1 MSSSGLKLEKFQIP
15 QEEIKRATKNFSSE
29 TGIGDGGF
37 GMVYRGELSERWQN
51 RTAAIKRLGQKSYQE
66 KDKFQHEL
74 KLVYRFHHQNII
86 PFLGYCD
93 EGLRNTPNSQ
103 VYIKVVG
110 TDFYLDPIYRESGI
124 LRKESDVYSFGV
136 VLFEMLSGTLAYRER
151 SFGDGEEQY
160 LISRVRQ
167 LVHRYS
173 VDRLNELID
182 PHIKDHIDTRSSDL
196 FKEIA
201 YQCISLD
208 VQKRPTMDMIIKSIK
223 DALNIQV
230 VLLPCYISFRRQHTK
245 LESSTA
251 ITTPMASGARVFN
264 GCRSLFAAAKSA
276 TPKPTAPTTA
286 AKKKSTVKK
295 STEKPAKKPKQ
306 PSTLKP
312 VGILKPSPIS
322 PALGDFLGG
331 VSESPR
337 TEAVKKIW
345 EYIKLH
351 ELQNPTN
358 KKEIICDEKL
368 KTIFD
373 GRDRVGFLEIAK
385 LLAPHFVK
393 TS

>member
-1 MSSSGLKLEKFQIP
+1 
-15 QEEIKRATKNFSSE
+15 
-29 TGIGDGGF
+29 
-37 GMVYRGELSERWQN
+37 MV
-51 RTAAIKRLGQKSYQE
+51 
-66 KDKFQHEL
+66 
-74 KLVYRFHHQNII
+74 
-86 PFLGYCD
+86 
-93 EGLRNTPNSQ
+93 
-103 VYIKVVG
+103 
-110 TDFYLDPIYRESGI
+110 
-124 LRKESDVYSFGV
+124 
-136 VLFEMLSGTLAYRER
+136 LSG
-151 SFGDGEEQY
+151 
-160 LISRVRQ
+160 
-167 LVHRYS
+167 
-173 VDRLNELID
+173 RL
-182 PHIKDHIDTRSSDL
+182 
-196 FKEIA
+196 
-201 YQCISLD
+201 SL
-208 VQKRPTMDMIIKSIK
+208 
-223 DALNIQV
+223 L
-230 VLLPCYISFRRQHTK
+230 YFRRQHTK

-251 ITTPMASGARVFN
+251 IIVPMASAARVFN
-264 GCRSLFAAAKSA
+264 GCRSLCAAAKSA
-276 TPKPTAPTTA
+276 TPKTTATAATTTTA

-295 STEKPAKKPKQ
+295 SAEKPAKKLKQ
-306 PSTLKP
+306 PSTERIVKP

>member
-1 MSSSGLKLEKFQIP
+1 
-15 QEEIKRATKNFSSE
+15 
-29 TGIGDGGF
+29 
-37 GMVYRGELSERWQN
+37 
-51 RTAAIKRLGQKSYQE
+51 
-66 KDKFQHEL
+66 
-74 KLVYRFHHQNII
+74 
-86 PFLGYCD
+86 
-93 EGLRNTPNSQ
+93 
-103 VYIKVVG
+103 
-110 TDFYLDPIYRESGI
+110 
-124 LRKESDVYSFGV
+124 
-136 VLFEMLSGTLAYRER
+136 
-151 SFGDGEEQY
+151 
-160 LISRVRQ
+160 
-167 LVHRYS
+167 
-173 VDRLNELID
+173 
-182 PHIKDHIDTRSSDL
+182 
-196 FKEIA
+196 
-201 YQCISLD
+201 
-208 VQKRPTMDMIIKSIK
+208 
-223 DALNIQV
+223 
-230 VLLPCYISFRRQHTK
+230 
-245 LESSTA
+245 
-251 ITTPMASGARVFN
+251 MASGARVFN

-276 TPKPTAPTTA
+276 TPKPTATAATTTTA

-306 PSTLKP
+306 PSTEKTVKP
-312 VGILKPSPIS
+312 LGILKPSPIS